1 MNCFLILPN
10 QLFEKKY
17 LKSYQEQKIYLI
29 EEPLFFGDKRR
40 VKNLSKLK
48 LVLHRASMK
57 FYFDY
62 LKENGFDVEYI
73 NYDQLNKKEVSYS
86 FLKKCN
92 NLTMFDPVDHLFLET
107 FNKFAKKNKIEV
119 DIIDSPLFLLTRG
132 DLEEYDKTKEKSTT
146 FFHKHFYDWQLK
158 KLNIPYISKSYDE
171 ENRKNIPKDLEIPK
185 SIISKNDNETKY
197 VKEAKKY
204 INDNFSK
211 NYGDAENYYFPVTY
225 KTSKK
230 WLNNFLKKRLLH
242 FGDYQDAILKDNSF
256 LFHSLL
262 SSLINIGLLT
272 PSYVLKKTIK
282 YYEDNKKKI
291 KINNF
296 EGFVRQLIG
305 WREYERMLYQ
315 LYYDE
320 LVSSNYFGSKKR
332 LNKKWYT
339 GELNVLPIDD
349 TIKKAFKNGYLH
361 HIERLMVM
369 LNFMVLAEIHPDDV
383 YKWFM
388 EFACDSYDWVMVGNV
403 YGMGYYNTNTMRK
416 PYISTSNYI
425 RNMSDYKNDGNWNEI
440 WDALFYKF
448 LSDNKEKLKGGAAV
462 YLRNLV
468 HFEKKSAKDK
478 KEILDKAKLI

>member
-1 MNCFLILPN
+1 MNCFIILPN
-10 QLFEKKY
+10 QLFDIKY
-17 LKSYQEQKIYLI
+17 LDNPKDYKFFLI

-40 VKNLSKLK
+40 VKNFTKLK

-57 FYFDY
+57 YYYDY
-62 LKENGFDVEYI
+62 LKSEKIDIDYI
-73 NYDQLNKKEVSYS
+73 DYNKIKNYS
-86 FLKKCN
+86 FIKKCEKV
-92 NLTMFDPVDHLFLET
+92 TMFDPVDHLFQSTISKEL
-107 FNKFAKKNKIEV
+107 KKKKIELEIL
-119 DIIDSPLFLLTRG
+119 DTPLFLLSIS
-132 DLEEYDKTKEKSTT
+132 DLEEYNKTKGKSKT

-158 KLNIPYISKSYDE
+158 KLDIPYISKSYDE
-171 ENRKNIPKDLEIPK
+171 ENRKNIPKDLKIPK
-185 SIISKNDNETKY
+185 SITSKNDNNTKY

-204 INDNFSK
+204 VNDNFK
-211 NYGDAENYYFPVTY
+211 NNYGDVENYFFPVTH

-230 WLNNFLKKRLLH
+230 WLSNFLKKRLLK

-272 PSYVLKKTIK
+272 PEYVLKKTIK
-282 YYEDNKKKI
+282 YYEKNKKQV

-315 LYYDE
+315 LYYKE
-320 LVSSNYFGSKKR
+320 LTTSNYFGSKKK

-339 GELNVLPIDD
+339 GELNIEPIDD
-349 TIKKAFKNGYLH
+349 TIKKGFTNGYLH

-369 LNFMVLAEIHPDDV
+369 LNFMVLARIHPDEV

-403 YGMGYYNTNTMRK
+403 YGMGYFNTNTMRK

-425 RNMSDYKNDGNWNEI
+425 RNMSDYKNDGHWNEV
-440 WDALFYKF
+440 WDAMFYKF
-448 LSDNKEKLKGGAAV
+448 LTDNKSKLKGGAAV

-468 HFEKKSAKDK
+468 HFEKKSSKEK
-478 KEILDKAKLI
+478 KEIFKKIKGF